1 MVPNIV
7 KPVLRSRYEAAGA
20 KSEAV
25 FVSGRFGVGGMFTWL
40 LLHNLGPMTVSGREA
55 KVNIANLLKAHG
67 WQAYLC

>member
-1 MVPNIV
+1 
-7 KPVLRSRYEAAGA
+7 
-20 KSEAV
+20 
-25 FVSGRFGVGGMFTWL
+25 MFTWL